1 MRTRVV
7 WSVLVLGVLAALLVG
22 AAVALFTDTQ
32 FTTGSVTSATAAT
45 IDLYICEPQPGGAGG
60 PDCGPDDS
68 ANDEIIFETDEQ
80 LLTGLDDAVHWDVRL
95 RNTSTGTAEWDLDTI
110 RYSATETVDPGSD
123 CNRLPRLD
131 LRVLGKAGDRFNDNH
146 VNVDTVVIGEGGA
159 PIRAAFVVN
168 EEFTNRVRA
177 HVEVGDYE
185 DMRVRVSLDS
195 DVGDEC
201 QGNAWDISLAWTV
214 VEH

>member
-1 MRTRVV
+1 M
-7 WSVLVLGVLAALLVG
+7 
-22 AAVALFTDTQ
+22 
-32 FTTGSVTSATAAT
+32 TTTSA
-45 IDLYICEPQPGGAGG
+45 DLYICEPQPGGAGG

-95 RNTSTGTAEWDLDTI
+95 RNTSTGTAEWDLDAI
-110 RYSATETVDPGSD
+110 RYNATETVDPGSD
-123 CNRLPRLD
+123 CNALPILD
-131 LRVLGKAGDRFNDNH
+131 VRVLGKAGDSFNDNH
-146 VNVDTVVIGEGGA
+146 GSSPTAVIGEGGA
-159 PIRAAFVVN
+159 QVLRSVVIN
-168 EEFTNRVRA
+168 EELTALLRV

-185 DMRVRVSLDS
+185 DIRVEIHLSPA
-195 DVGDEC
+195 VGDEC